1 MDMQA
6 SQRENNMRS
15 ALSTGTRKFVF
26 EIKRLCPEEDQ
37 MRSGNMKTRLLLVDD
52 HAVVR
57 SGLRMLLGSH
67 AELEIAGEAGTAEDA
82 LQKAGELR
90 PDLILMD
97 IGLPDKTGIEATR
110 EIKRNFPDVR
120 ILALTI
126 HEDEEYFFQ
135 MLDAGASGYVPKRA
149 APEEL
154 LSAIRVAAA
163 GEVYLYPSM
172 AKLLVRDFL
181 NIERPAGE
189 RPNLDGLTDRE
200 REVLT
205 HLAEGVSNDEIAVTL
220 VISPRTVER
229 HRENIMRKLN
239 LHSRS
244 ELVRYAIRK
253 GIIKA

>member
-1 MDMQA
+1 M
-6 SQRENNMRS
+6 
-15 ALSTGTRKFVF
+15 
-26 EIKRLCPEEDQ
+26 
-37 MRSGNMKTRLLLVDD
+37 TRLLLVDD

-57 SGLRMLLGSH
+57 SGLKMLLSGHSDM
-67 AELEIAGEAGTAEDA
+67 EIVGEADSAAGA
-82 LQKAGELR
+82 LRETER
-90 PDLILMD
+90 THPDVILMD

-110 EIKRNFPDVR
+110 DIKKKFPDVK
-120 ILALTI
+120 IVALTI

-154 LSAIRVAAA
+154 ITAILAAAA

-172 AKLLVRDFL
+172 AKLLVRDYL
-181 NIERPAGE
+181 NTERPAE
-189 RPNLDGLTDRE
+189 EKVNLGGLTDRE
-200 REVLT
+200 HQVLT
-205 HLAEGVSNDEIAVTL
+205 HLAEGASNDEIASAL
-220 VISPRTVER
+220 VISPKTVER